1 MAKYRLLKDC
11 LGVKAGTICE
21 TNGDGFAELKADDGC
36 IVATLSTKADW
47 FGEYFE
53 EVGDGCKRWRADRGG
68 DYYCVD
74 SDGSLVTYGE
84 YNDNTD
90 NGLYKIGN
98 YFKTAEEAKRWR
110 DYMVALQTIKDDAKG
125 FVPDWWDRGGCKHF
139 VVYDHC
145 GGALTTDSTSTLN
158 FSAPVYFASEDDAY
172 ESTKK
177 HRKEWLTVL
186 GVKEDNSDDMRKK

>member
-1 MAKYRLLKDC
+1 MAKYKLLKDW

-21 TNGDGFAELKADDGC
+21 TNEDGFAELKTDDGC
-36 IVATLSTKADW
+36 IVATIGTKADR

-53 EVGDGCKRWRADRGG
+53 GVGDEYKRWRADRGG

-74 SDGSLVTYGE
+74 SDGSLVAYGE

-90 NGLYKIGN
+90 NGLYKMGN
-98 YFKTAEEAKRWR
+98 YFKTGKEAKRWR
-110 DYMVALQTIKDDAKG
+110 DYMVALRTVKDDAKG
-125 FVPDWWDRGGCKHF
+125 FVPDWSDRGECKHF

-145 GGALTTDSTSTLN
+145 SSALTTDFTSTLN
-158 FSAPVYFASEDDAY
+158 LGTPARFATEDDARASI
-172 ESTKK
+172 EK

-186 GVKEDNSDDMRKK
+186 GVKEDDSDDMREK